1 MGWMECE
8 PLRLFCPGGADVL
21 VGCES
26 FEGLESSGE
35 VVGLD
40 EVGEMLSEVSV
51 SFVVEAFDGGF
62 LECSIHAFDLSV
74 GPGVFRFGQAVVDVG
89 LGAGELEGMSA
100 EEFSAFRSKAENQLL
115 ASPASHKKEQHSYMI
130 RNRSRI
136 SRWKRGRQMRS

>member
-1 MGWMECE
+1 MGWIECE
-8 PLRLFCPGGADVL
+8 PLRLFCPDRADVF

-26 FEGLESSGE
+26 FEGFESSGE
-35 VVGLD
+35 IVGVD

-51 SFVVEAFDGGF
+51 GFVVEAFDGGF

-100 EEFSAFRSKAENQLL
+100 EELSLLESKSDL
-115 ASPASHKKEQHSYMI
+115 
-130 RNRSRI
+130 
-136 SRWKRGRQMRS
+136 RGCGTAIPGVVKCTPLSVSTV